1 MCICVYIY
9 VCMYEMYLC
18 MGFMY
23 VRFMYVCMYA
33 CTCTYVRDVRMY
45 GIYVHSTDVRTY
57 VCMYVCKAY
66 VHTACPLVLS
76 FHPPAPPSILV
87 PSVRSSVRLSVYP
100 SIFPLIHPP
109 THRSIYFYAHPLT
122 YLSSYPPT
130 YLPFPWKS
138 DILLP
143 WDPMYYCSWRSLFCH
158 SLHSNS
164 RRLYTLSNNS
174 RLLFY
179 AQRFF
184 LALLCYAHSRYPNR
198 PS

>member
-1 MCICVYIY
+1 MYVIHVCKLY
-9 VCMYEMYLC
+9 VCM
-18 MGFMY
+18 
-23 VRFMYVCMYA
+23 R
-33 CTCTYVRDVRMY
+33 CTYVWD
-45 GIYVHSTDVRTY
+45 ICTHVRTY
-57 VCMYVCKAY
+57 VCMFACIYICMYVCKAY

-87 PSVRSSVRLSVYP
+87 PSVRPSVRLSIYP

-109 THRSIYFYAHPLT
+109 THPQIHLLLRPPA
-122 YLSSYPPT
+122 YLLIQLPT

-143 WDPMYYCSWRSLFCH
+143 WNPTYYCSWRSLFCH

-179 AQRFF
+179 TQRFF
-184 LALLCYAHSRYPNR
+184 IALLCCVHSRYPSR